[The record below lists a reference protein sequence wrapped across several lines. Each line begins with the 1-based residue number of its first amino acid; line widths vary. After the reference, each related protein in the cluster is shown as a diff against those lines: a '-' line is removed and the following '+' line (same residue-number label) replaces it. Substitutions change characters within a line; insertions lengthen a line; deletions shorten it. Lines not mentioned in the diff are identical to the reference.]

1 MKTKNLNSP
10 WITKGI
16 KKSSRKKQRLYEKFL
31 KNKTK
36 TRLETYNH
44 YKTFFEK
51 MLKLVSAMF
60 YQIFIFHLM
69 IALSKL

>member
-1 MKTKNLNSP
+1 MKTKNQNGP

-16 KKSSRKKQRLYEKFL
+16 KKSSRKKQRLYEKLL

-60 YQIFIFHLM
+60 YQIFIFHHM

>member
-60 YQIFIFHLM
+60 YQIFIFHHM